1 MPRFPIGIIALIIV
15 SILIYFGLAQRLL
28 DRLRI
33 SDKTALGVIVA
44 MVAGSFINI
53 PLSYGRVSAA
63 INVGGGIIPIG
74 LAIYVLSRA
83 GTTKE
88 WVRALIATAVTGG
101 VIYFVGT
108 YIMTGDPGA
117 RFQVLDPLYVYPIV
131 GGLVAYITGR
141 SRRAA
146 FVAATLGVLLLD
158 VINYIY
164 LVTTRT
170 PGRVHVG
177 GAGAFDSIV
186 LAGLLAV
193 LLAEVIGETRER
205 LQGGPASEGRPKEL
219 LNNLENAEYA
229 SSLGVQEPVEQV
241 PGFKKEEEE
250 KAGDRQ

>member
-1 MPRFPIGIIALIIV
+1 MLRFPIGIIALIIV

-44 MVAGSFINI
+44 MIAGSFINI
-53 PLSYGRVSAA
+53 PLSFGRVSAA

-74 LAIYVLSRA
+74 LAVYVLSRA

-88 WVRALIATAVTGG
+88 LIRALIATVVTGG

-108 YIMTGDPGA
+108 YIMSSGDPGT
-117 RFQVLDPLYVYPIV
+117 RFQILDPLYVYPIV
-131 GGLVAYITGR
+131 GGLTAYIAGR

-146 FVAATLGVLLLD
+146 FVAATLGVLMLD

-164 LVTTRT
+164 LVATRT

-177 GAGAFDSIV
+177 GGGAFDAIV

-205 LQGGPASEGRPKEL
+205 LQGGPASAGRPQEL
-219 LNNLENAEYA
+219 LDNLKNEEY
-229 SSLGVQEPVEQV
+229 SSSVGVPKPTEQAV
-241 PGFKKEEEE
+241 NYNKEDE
-250 KAGDRQ
+250 KAGDPQ